1 MNPFDRPIPG
11 QSLTDEHKNNPWENP
26 AEMSDMMEITKYYI
40 NRLADQE
47 VIDDLATLMKVGI
60 PLKPVVESI
69 TTAGTMRGLHSVD
82 AAMNVGPTI
91 HHFLK
96 EAIESMG
103 VEVDE
108 DGIDYEKQSKEREL
122 ERLKM
127 LVANY
132 LSENPDDG
140 TDPGKQM
147 LQEVLDAGETEEE
160 EATPEDKPMGLMAKG
175 Q

>member
-11 QSLTDEHKNNPWENP
+11 QSLTDEPKNNPWENP

-82 AAMNVGPTI
+82 AAMNV
-91 HHFLK
+91 
-96 EAIESMG
+96 
-103 VEVDE
+103 
-108 DGIDYEKQSKEREL
+108 
-122 ERLKM
+122 
-127 LVANY
+127 
-132 LSENPDDG
+132 
-140 TDPGKQM
+140 
-147 LQEVLDAGETEEE
+147 
-160 EATPEDKPMGLMAKG
+160 
-175 Q
+175 

>member
-11 QSLTDEHKNNPWENP
+11 QSLTDEPKNNPWENP
-26 AEMSDMMEITKYYI
+26 AEMSDMMEITKYYF
-40 NRLADQE
+40 NRLANQE

-69 TTAGTMRGLHSVD
+69 TTAGTMRGLHTVD

-108 DGIDYEKQSKEREL
+108 DGVDYEKQSKEREL

-132 LSENPDDG
+132 LSENPDD

-147 LQEVLDAGETEEE
+147 LQEVLDAGETDEE

>member
-11 QSLTDEHKNNPWENP
+11 QSLTDEPKNNPWENP
-26 AEMSDMMEITKYYI
+26 AEMSDMMEITKYYV
-40 NRLADQE
+40 NRLANQD
-47 VIDDLATLMKVGI
+47 VIDDLATLMKVGV

-103 VEVDE
+103 VKVDE

-122 ERLKM
+122 NRLKM

-160 EATPEDKPMGLMAKG
+160 EATPEEKPMGLMAKG